1 MLSFIDYCEI
11 KNNIM
16 ITNKSC
22 IIRLSRYKNALYR
35 LRTLGFVKVFS
46 DNLADAVGVLP
57 SQVRKD
63 FSLFGIS
70 GNKRGGYQVDILIEK
85 LNTILGKEQTQEVII
100 VGLGNIGNALMKYKG
115 FEKEGMKISAC
126 FDIDSTKY
134 SRDSEIP
141 ILPLEEMKDFVRNKH
156 IKIGVI
162 AVPDVA
168 AQSVFN
174 MMTSCGIKGVL
185 NFAPIRLRAASDI
198 AVNNVNLEL
207 ELENVIYFVNLQE
220 KTKVS

>member
-1 MLSFIDYCEI
+1 
-11 KNNIM
+11 M

-35 LRTLGFVKVFS
+35 LRAMGFVKVFS
-46 DNLADAVGVLP
+46 DNLADAIGVLP

-70 GNKRGGYQVDILIEK
+70 GNKRGGYQVENLIEK
-85 LNTILGKEQTQEVII
+85 LNAILGKEQTQEVII

-115 FEKEGMKISAC
+115 FEKEGLKISAC

-134 SRDSEIP
+134 SRDSDIP
-141 ILPLEEMKDFVRNKH
+141 VLPLEEMKDFVRAKR

-162 AVPDVA
+162 AVPDIA
-168 AQSVFN
+168 AQSVLD
-174 MMTSCGIKGVL
+174 MMIACGIKGVL
-185 NFAPIRLRAASDI
+185 NFAPLRLRASGDI
-198 AVNNVNLEL
+198 VVNNVNLEL
-207 ELENVIYFVNLQE
+207 ELENVIYFVNAQE
-220 KTKVS
+220 KTKG

>member
-1 MLSFIDYCEI
+1 
-11 KNNIM
+11 M

-35 LRTLGFVKVFS
+35 LRALGFVKVFS
-46 DNLADAVGVLP
+46 DNLADAIGVLP

-70 GNKRGGYQVDILIEK
+70 GNKRGGYQVDTLIEK

-115 FEKEGMKISAC
+115 FEKEGLKISAC

-134 SRDSEIP
+134 NRDSEIP
-141 ILPLEEMKDFVRNKH
+141 VLPLEEMKDFVRSKR
-156 IKIGVI
+156 IRIGVI
-162 AVPDVA
+162 AVPDIA
-168 AQSVFN
+168 AQSVLD
-174 MMTSCGIKGVL
+174 MMLACGIKGVL
-185 NFAPIRLRAASDI
+185 NFAPLRLRAAEDI
-198 AVNNVNLEL
+198 VVNNVNLEL
-207 ELENVIYFVNLQE
+207 ELENVIYFVNAQE